1 MTAKG
6 NTMNTETTPVTI
18 AGREYLLNL
27 TAHESN
33 TGTLYEISGKRGAN
47 GALIISKMRG
57 YEGRALVVGI
67 SALERLN
74 WWEINAAIADV
85 IEAAAAGL
93 VTHGLVKAGA

>member
-1 MTAKG
+1 M
-6 NTMNTETTPVTI
+6 TTPTTTTVEI
-18 AGREYLLNL
+18 AGREDLLNL

-67 SALERLN
+67 AALARLN
-74 WWEINAAIADV
+74 WWEINAAVSHLID
-85 IEAAAAGL
+85 AAAAAL
-93 VTHGLVKAGA
+93 VSNGLVKAGA

>member
-1 MTAKG
+1 MT
-6 NTMNTETTPVTI
+6 TQTTHTVEI

-67 SALERLN
+67 AALERLN
-74 WWEINAAIADV
+74 WWDINAAVADV
-85 IEAAAAGL
+85 IEAAAAAL
-93 VTHGLVKAGA
+93 VSNGLVKAGI

>member
-1 MTAKG
+1 MT
-6 NTMNTETTPVTI
+6 TQTTHTVEI

-27 TAHESN
+27 TAHESI

-57 YEGRALVVGI
+57 YEGHAKVVGI

-74 WWEINAAIADV
+74 WWELNSAVQHLIDGTAQALIK
-85 IEAAAAGL
+85 GQ
-93 VTHGLVKAGA
+93 GW

>member
-1 MTAKG
+1 MTA
-6 NTMNTETTPVTI
+6 TITQVTI

-33 TGTLYEISGKRGAN
+33 TGTLYEIKGKRGAN

-67 SALERLN
+67 TALERLH
-74 WWEINAAIADV
+74 WWELGAA
-85 IEAAAAGL
+85 
-93 VTHGLVKAGA
+93 VKHLISGVATVGV

>member
-1 MTAKG
+1 MTTQNIA
-6 NTMNTETTPVTI
+6 TVTI
-18 AGREYLLNL
+18 AGREYTLNL

-33 TGTLYEISGKRGAN
+33 TGTLYEITGKRGAN

-74 WWEINAAIADV
+74 WWEINAAVSHLID
-85 IEAAAAGL
+85 AAADGL
-93 VTHGLVKAGA
+93 VRNGLMKKGA

>member
-1 MTAKG
+1 MT
-6 NTMNTETTPVTI
+6 TQTTTTVEI

-67 SALERLN
+67 AALERLN
-74 WWEINAAIADV
+74 WWELNAAVSHLID
-85 IEAAAAGL
+85 AAAAAL
-93 VTHGLVKAGA
+93 ISNGLVKAGA

>member
-1 MTAKG
+1 MT
-6 NTMNTETTPVTI
+6 TQTTTIEI

-47 GALIISKMRG
+47 GALIISKMHG

-67 SALERLN
+67 AALERLN
-74 WWEINAAIADV
+74 WWEINAAIAHLFD
-85 IEAAAAGL
+85 AAGTAL
-93 VTHGLVKAGA
+93 ICSGLVKAGA